1 LTAAGK
7 VESVLEMDSVFEGTV
22 IDSLTKQPLANV
34 TVTASSSA
42 LTRDQVAVTDA
53 MGVYQVPG
61 LPPGTY
67 ELSFTADGFRPFS
80 RGGIPLHLHQTV
92 RVDAEL
98 LPAPIG

>member
-1 LTAAGK
+1 
-7 VESVLEMDSVFEGTV
+7 MDSDFQGTV

-42 LTRDQVAVTDA
+42 LTRDRIAVTDA
-53 MGVYQVPG
+53 MGAYQIPG

-80 RGGIPLHLHQTV
+80 LGDLLLHVHQSL
-92 RVDAEL
+92 RVNAEL
-98 LPAPIG
+98 LPTPIG